1 MEREIEITSAGVKVS
16 LNEFAR
22 RIVLN
27 TLVALL
33 GSLHGVDTTA
43 EIRVVVRGQPSAR
56 A

>member
-1 MEREIEITSAGVKVS
+1 MDREIEITSAGVKVS

-27 TLVALL
+27 TLLALL
-33 GSLHGVDTTA
+33 GSLHGVDAAA
-43 EIRVVVRGQPSAR
+43 EIRVVVRKQPTAV